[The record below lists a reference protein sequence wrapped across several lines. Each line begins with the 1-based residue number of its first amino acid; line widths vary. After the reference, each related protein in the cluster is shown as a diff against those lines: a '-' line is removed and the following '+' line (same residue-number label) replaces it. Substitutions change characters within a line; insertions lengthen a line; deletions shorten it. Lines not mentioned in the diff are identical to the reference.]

1 MMEHEEDTKFFNTN
15 EAISQEQKHSL
26 FYTSATSPEQN
37 IAWGDNLP
45 PKPANTIRFYFQN
58 INGVQSTTN
67 WNKWRDIVNEMSVN
81 QVDIMGLA
89 ETNINWNP
97 SRNKRALTL
106 LRTQYK
112 HSILLN
118 ATSDEPSI
126 SFHKPGGASL
136 AILGNAVGT
145 ISQKY
150 IDETGLG
157 RWVYTILNAQNHR
170 KIVVIT
176 AYRLCHNSLPRGHE
190 TVYSQQYRILRRQNV
205 THPKPK

>member
-1 MMEHEEDTKFFNTN
+1 MMEHEEDTNFFNTN

-45 PKPANTIRFYFQN
+45 PKPANTRRLYFQN
-58 INGVQSTTN
+58 INGLQSTTN

-89 ETNINWNP
+89 ETNINWNQA
-97 SRNKRALTL
+97 RNKRALTL

-118 ATSDEPSI
+118 ATSDETST

-136 AILGNAVGT
+136 AILSNAVGT

-157 RWVYTILNAQNHR
+157 
-170 KIVVIT
+170 
-176 AYRLCHNSLPRGHE
+176 
-190 TVYSQQYRILRRQNV
+190 
-205 THPKPK
+205 